1 MASEQLY
8 DFLISLSAVEDFRT
22 IAHQLVQSHY
32 KNSADLGLVGRVEVL
47 PISWHSHLHS
57 IELGIDEKLR
67 SITLESIPKLRNF
80 TNDTLLDILFYTS
93 PTFCQRIM
101 NSIVVSLNDIYLKYR
116 QRHPEFNGG
125 VSLAGHS
132 LGSLILFDLLC
143 HQNPIK
149 ESEEKNL
156 ENPDQQFLTTTTTTP
171 SSGAQ
176 TQQENNQ
183 MESKSISYTMGPAGT
198 GQPFIN
204 YGQLIFQPKKFFAL
218 GSPIGKLGYVL
229 SL

>member
-1 MASEQLY
+1 M
-8 DFLISLSAVEDFRT
+8 
-22 IAHQLVQSHY
+22 VQSHY

-47 PISWHSHLHS
+47 PISWHNHLHS
-57 IELGIDEKLR
+57 LEGGIDEKLR
-67 SITLESIPKLRNF
+67 AITLESIPKLRNF

-93 PTFCQRIM
+93 PTFAQKIM
-101 NSIVVSLNDIYLKYR
+101 NSIVMSLNDIYMKYR

-149 ESEEKNL
+149 ECEEKNL
-156 ENPDQQFLTTTTTTP
+156 ENPDQQFMTNDNNVAT
-171 SSGAQ
+171 SSNAAGQ
-176 TQQENNQ
+176 MDSNQ
-183 MESKSISYTMGPAGT
+183 MESKQISYTMGPAGT
-198 GQPFIN
+198 GQPFIS

-218 GSPIGKLGYVL
+218 GSPIGKLIQFVIL
-229 SL
+229 IRLCD